1 MSKSKHSFDDFWNRI
16 ICRAIDLCIKELDP
30 SFQAQAGVNTRKL
43 TEYKAELELMYKQK
57 RNWLKYEYLPEELIP
72 SLDMHKLSS
81 ILCRCVIGNKFF
93 SYDTSA
99 VELLQ
104 AERKLNKTISHNEQ
118 IAWEISNIYINYK
131 LAFLIAEGI
140 AFDDL
145 LYWAQRRIN
154 QDTKRL
160 KLSKEQ
166 GEDSTGQEKLSTS
179 EVEEIQKRLFYTNS
193 FIQKLSKEGKLRRYV
208 CGPTHDDFVSSIIV
222 SLMKSDCLRRD
233 YDYLSMSAIMFQWQ
247 EYTKVRIFT
256 EIIED
261 SNHTGGAEN
270 INALLSLCLK

>member
-16 ICRAIDLCIKELDP
+16 VCRAIDLCIKELDP
-30 SFQAQAGVNTRKL
+30 TFQAQAGVNTRKL

-93 SYDTSA
+93 SYDTST

-104 AERKLNKTISHNEQ
+104 AERKLNKNISHSEQ
-118 IAWEISNIYINYK
+118 ISWEISNIYINYK
-131 LAFLIAEGI
+131 LAFLVAEGI

-160 KLSKEQ
+160 KSLEEQ
-166 GEDSTGQEKLSTS
+166 AEDSTET
-179 EVEEIQKRLFYTNS
+179 EEIQKRLFYTNS
-193 FIQKLSKEGKLRRYV
+193 FIQKLSKEGKLRRYI

-256 EIIED
+256 CVCQLE
-261 SNHTGGAEN
+261 TA
-270 INALLSLCLK
+270 